1 MNRLIIWKEKKQR
14 KKVKYIKWSMEPS
27 NNDLSKVSRD
37 IVTWLL
43 TNTTHHAHDCI
54 IGSVTSCGMTE
65 NSNTNNQSKRN
76 KIEPKWHHI
85 KHYREKNNHNYK
97 HVWATKV
104 QPSFLKYQTL
114 DPDANIIIPR
124 QTNILVQANPK
135 KIQPNKISSLIFV
148 DQNPVTVIHAYM
160 PKK

>member
-76 KIEPKWHHI
+76 KIEPKGHHI
-85 KHYREKNNHNYK
+85 KHYREKKITITNMFE
-97 HVWATKV
+97 
-104 QPSFLKYQTL
+104 QPRYNQAFSNIKLWTQMR
-114 DPDANIIIPR
+114 IIIPT

-148 DQNPVTVIHAYM
+148 DQNPVTVIHACM